1 MNRCIFHDLAPGRQE
16 RRLFE
21 ITEQAYQR
29 RDKVLIYVQD
39 EERAAAIDRILWI
52 LKQEAFIPHNI
63 FNPSEPDAD
72 VPVVI
77 VTAEENPM
85 DARILIADGH
95 CSLEFACSFDVIHE
109 FVSRA
114 SPQIQ
119 EACRER
125 FRNYRDRQ
133 IPIEHLKES

>member
-21 ITEQAYQR
+21 IAEQAYQR

-63 FNPSEPDAD
+63 FN
-72 VPVVI
+72 